1 MSEEEAKPVKVV
13 LIGESGVGKTSI
25 ISRFVNN
32 MYDDNSLSNMNV
44 AFSAKNMKFDAFGG
58 KEIKYE
64 LWDTAGQEK
73 FRAVTRFLYK
83 DAQVVILVYDITVKE
98 SFNEIKDYW
107 YNQVKENCPTN
118 TIICL
123 AGNKCDLFEREAVTE
138 EEGKELA
145 KEIGAIFQLTSP
157 KEKIGIDELFQ
168 TVGYK
173 ILPNLFP
180 NLIGNKGESLL
191 YHTMMGDEDG
201 FEIIDKKNLKNI
213 KLDEFAVKKI
223 EGNKCC

>member
-1 MSEEEAKPVKVV
+1 MSEDEAKPVKTV
-13 LIGESGVGKTSI
+13 LIGEAGVGKTCI

-32 MYDDNSLSNMNV
+32 MYEDKTMSNI
-44 AFSAKNMKFDAFGG
+44 SAAYATKTMKFDAFGG

-73 FRAVTRFLYK
+73 FRSVTRFLYK

-145 KEIGAIFQLTSP
+145 KEMGVIFKLTSS
-157 KEKIGIDELFQ
+157 KEKVGINELFQ
-168 TVGYK
+168 DIGYK
-173 ILPNLFP
+173 LLGSVDPNNDENQEQSSLF
-180 NLIGNKGESLL
+180 N
-191 YHTMMGDEDG
+191 TMMDG
-201 FEIIDKKNLKNI
+201 FEIVDKKYI
-213 KLDEFAVKKI
+213 KLDEFPVKKMEI
-223 EGNKCC
+223 KTCC

>member
-1 MSEEEAKPVKVV
+1 MSEEEEKSVKVV
-13 LIGESGVGKTSI
+13 LLGEAGVRKTCI

-32 MYDDNSLSNMNV
+32 MYEDKTMSNI
-44 AFSAKNMKFDAFGG
+44 SAAYATKTMKFDAFGG

-145 KEIGAIFQLTSP
+145 KEMGAIFQLTSP
-157 KEKIGIDELFQ
+157 KEKIGINELFQ

-173 ILPNLFP
+173 VLPNLFP
-180 NLIGNKGESLL
+180 NIIGNKGESLL
-191 YHTMMGDEDG
+191 YHTMMGDDDG

-223 EGNKCC
+223 EGNKRC

>member
-1 MSEEEAKPVKVV
+1 MSEEEEKSVKVV
-13 LIGESGVGKTSI
+13 LLGEAGVGKTCI

-32 MYDDNSLSNMNV
+32 MYEDKTMSNI
-44 AFSAKNMKFDAFGG
+44 SAAYATKTMKFDAFGG

-145 KEIGAIFQLTSP
+145 KEMGALFQLTSP
-157 KEKIGIDELFQ
+157 KEKIGINELFQ
-168 TVGYK
+168 SIGYK

-180 NLIGNKGESLL
+180 NYIKNKGESLL
-191 YHTMMGDEDG
+191 YHTMMGDDDG

-213 KLDEFAVKKI
+213 KLDEFAVKKM
-223 EGNKCC
+223 KRKKSC

>member
-1 MSEEEAKPVKVV
+1 MSEEEEKSVKVV
-13 LIGESGVGKTSI
+13 LLGEAGVGKTCI

-32 MYDDNSLSNMNV
+32 MYEDKTMSNI
-44 AFSAKNMKFDAFGG
+44 SAAYATKTMKFDAFGG

-145 KEIGAIFQLTSP
+145 EDIGAIFKLTSP

-168 TVGYK
+168 TIGYK

-180 NLIGNKGESLL
+180 NIIGNKGESLL

>member
-1 MSEEEAKPVKVV
+1 MSEEEVKSVKVV
-13 LIGESGVGKTSI
+13 LLGESGVGKTCI

-32 MYDDNSLSNMNV
+32 IYEDNTMSNI
-44 AFSAKNMKFDAFGG
+44 SAAYATKTMKFDAFGG

-145 KEIGAIFQLTSP
+145 KEMGALFQLTSP
-157 KEKIGIDELFQ
+157 KEKIGINELFQ

-173 ILPNLFP
+173 VLPILFP
-180 NLIGNKGESLL
+180 NYKGKKGELLL
-191 YHTMMGDEDG
+191 YHTMMGDEEG
-201 FEIIDKKNLKNI
+201 FEIIEKKNIKNI

-223 EGNKCC
+223 KGKKSC

>member
-1 MSEEEAKPVKVV
+1 MSEEEEKSVKVV
-13 LIGESGVGKTSI
+13 LLGEAGVGKTCI

-32 MYDDNSLSNMNV
+32 MYEDKTMSNI
-44 AFSAKNMKFDAFGG
+44 SAAYATKTMKFDAFGG

-145 KEIGAIFQLTSP
+145 KEMGAIFKLTSS
-157 KEKIGIDELFQ
+157 KEKVGINELFQ
-168 TVGYK
+168 DIGYK
-173 ILPNLFP
+173 LLGSIDPNNDENQEQSSLF
-180 NLIGNKGESLL
+180 N
-191 YHTMMGDEDG
+191 TMMDG
-201 FEIIDKKNLKNI
+201 FEIVDKKYI
-213 KLDEFAVKKI
+213 KLDEFPVKKMEI
-223 EGNKCC
+223 KTCC